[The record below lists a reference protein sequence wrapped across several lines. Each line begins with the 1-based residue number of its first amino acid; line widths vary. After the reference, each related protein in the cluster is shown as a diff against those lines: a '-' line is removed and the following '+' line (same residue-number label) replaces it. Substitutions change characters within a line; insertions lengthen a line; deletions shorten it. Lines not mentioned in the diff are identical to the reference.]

1 MPNIQF
7 VLKGDKKLIRQ
18 LAEEYPERF
27 RQIIVA
33 TLIEGTQE
41 MVTIA
46 RTLAPVKT
54 GALRRSIGA
63 NVQVIKNQDNR
74 IVAVVF
80 AGGGGVGYAAYQE
93 YGTYDYAIN
102 PNSVKSMQ
110 VGLRA
115 GFDIKKVFGKAVGKL
130 TGKKGIQPVLYL
142 TRGVIGTFPRMQQIF
157 DLKLKALIAEANVK

>member
-18 LAEEYPERF
+18 LSKDYPERF
-27 RQIIVA
+27 RSIIVA

-41 MVTIA
+41 MATAA
-46 RTLAPVKT
+46 RVLAPVKS

-63 NVQVIKNQDNR
+63 SVDVLRNQDNR
-74 IVAVVF
+74 IVAVVY
-80 AGGGGVGYAAYQE
+80 AGGGGVAYASYQE

-102 PNSVKSMQ
+102 PNSVKTMQ

-115 GFDIKKVFGKAVGKL
+115 GFDIGKIFGKAFGNL

-142 TRGVIGTFPRMQQIF
+142 TRGVIGTFPRMQKIF
-157 DLKLKALIAEANVK
+157 ELKLKGLIAQINR